1 MNASET
7 AHFATEVA
15 DPMTKTVICASVY
28 RRRVEKKQAEGRN
41 RQKAETGKRRQQSLQ
56 CAQFEREALPPLF
69 VADQAN

>member
-28 RRRVEKKQAEGRN
+28 RRRVEKKQAEDR
-41 RQKAETGKRRQQSLQ
+41 RRQTKAAEPSMRPIR
-56 CAQFEREALPPLF
+56 ARSIATALCGRSGKL
-69 VADQAN
+69 VGNTM